1 MGNSIPYLIYVL
13 IYLLLYFLINQKITE
28 RTSQFC
34 VICCILVFVIFYGC
48 AGFVQTDCIV
58 YYSEYNKV
66 PIIGS
71 GIIEY
76 LENGDFD
83 KFFLLYISLVK
94 TFGCDYHL
102 YILINSIIDITLL
115 IIILRRY
122 LPRNMFPLFF
132 IVFIAYQGLEFEFNL
147 QRNTKSIFIFLIS
160 LKYVENRDL
169 LKFFLLNIIGFLFH
183 WTSFILFPLYFIL
196 NRKLS
201 RNSYFGMII
210 FCVFLAFIS
219 SYLISSI
226 SPSFVNMFPERISDK
241 LTTYLFTEEK
251 FKGASISMYDIE
263 RYIWAIIIGL
273 SYNKIID
280 NNKKYVPIF
289 NLYILYMVAVSLGMG
304 MEIIG
309 VRLGVIFVASFW
321 ILILSLISV
330 EKQRISGIINIFII
344 LFSVIHLYSFTSKSV
359 FCEYD
364 NWLLNKEIIP
374 YEERKERLD
383 YYKKLKEL

>member
-1 MGNSIPYLIYVL
+1 
-13 IYLLLYFLINQKITE
+13 
-28 RTSQFC
+28 
-34 VICCILVFVIFYGC
+34 
-48 AGFVQTDCIV
+48 
-58 YYSEYNKV
+58 
-66 PIIGS
+66 
-71 GIIEY
+71 
-76 LENGDFD
+76 
-83 KFFLLYISLVK
+83 
-94 TFGCDYHL
+94 
-102 YILINSIIDITLL
+102 
-115 IIILRRY
+115 
-122 LPRNMFPLFF
+122 
-132 IVFIAYQGLEFEFNL
+132 
-147 QRNTKSIFIFLIS
+147 
-160 LKYVENRDL
+160 
-169 LKFFLLNIIGFLFH
+169 
-183 WTSFILFPLYFIL
+183 
-196 NRKLS
+196 
-201 RNSYFGMII
+201 
-210 FCVFLAFIS
+210 
-219 SYLISSI
+219 
-226 SPSFVNMFPERISDK
+226 
-241 LTTYLFTEEK
+241 
-251 FKGASISMYDIE
+251 MYDIE

>member
-1 MGNSIPYLIYVL
+1 
-13 IYLLLYFLINQKITE
+13 
-28 RTSQFC
+28 
-34 VICCILVFVIFYGC
+34 
-48 AGFVQTDCIV
+48 
-58 YYSEYNKV
+58 
-66 PIIGS
+66 
-71 GIIEY
+71 
-76 LENGDFD
+76 
-83 KFFLLYISLVK
+83 
-94 TFGCDYHL
+94 
-102 YILINSIIDITLL
+102 
-115 IIILRRY
+115 
-122 LPRNMFPLFF
+122 
-132 IVFIAYQGLEFEFNL
+132 
-147 QRNTKSIFIFLIS
+147 
-160 LKYVENRDL
+160 
-169 LKFFLLNIIGFLFH
+169 
-183 WTSFILFPLYFIL
+183 
-196 NRKLS
+196 
-201 RNSYFGMII
+201 
-210 FCVFLAFIS
+210 
-219 SYLISSI
+219 
-226 SPSFVNMFPERISDK
+226 MFPERISDK

-383 YYKKLKEL
+383 YYKKPKEL